1 MSIMQMLLAT
11 SAGGETV
18 DVAPLFSAYAYS
30 GSGDT
35 TRYRNSIDFVN
46 NEGLMWVKC
55 RSHDNTRHTLCDT
68 QRGIFQRIS
77 TDQAGPDTYDTSAA
91 VAGFKVDG
99 FVVKNSTE
107 TNASGFDYVAYSFIE
122 NEKFFDIVQW
132 NGNSTNNRAISHS
145 LGVTPEF
152 IITKRLNASEN
163 WELTFD
169 DLITNGE
176 GFSSWGNVAKSS
188 RSAWGASNPVNAPTS
203 TTFSVSNNSSING
216 QGSNYIAYLFA
227 SLAGVSKVGTYT
239 GSTSAVDVD
248 CGFTNGAAFVMVKN
262 TSTGHWFIWDSA
274 SGINS
279 GNDPYV
285 LAGSRNQEVTNKDY
299 IDPLSSGFTATA
311 NDSSNQVNGNGITFY
326 FLAIAVPNVSLAS
339 ALRTTG
345 SAIGN
350 MTQDGGLAAAFDDST
365 TGNFQSGARKD
376 PSSNCH
382 IGRNFGSSKTLRGI
396 KLFRPDG
403 SGTGG
408 SNCFPGEGGGTYT
421 VQKSSNGSTWT
432 EVTAVAGT
440 VEKSILI
447 TFPETSSQYWRVLF
461 SGDGNGGTVQ
471 EMQFFT

>member
-18 DVAPLFSAYAYS
+18 DVAPLFSAYAYE
-30 GSGDT
+30 GDGDT

-46 NEGLMWVKC
+46 NDGLMWIKC
-55 RSHDNTRHTLCDT
+55 RSNSNTRHTLCDT

-77 TDQAGPDTYDTSAA
+77 TDSSAADTYDTSGA
-91 VAGFKVDG
+91 VSGFKVDG

-145 LGVTPEF
+145 LGAIPEF
-152 IITKRLNASEN
+152 IITKRLNTSEN
-163 WELTFD
+163 WEITFD

-176 GFSSWGNVAKSS
+176 GFQSWGNVAKSS
-188 RSAWGASNPVNAPTS
+188 RSAWGASNPVNAPTA
-203 TTFSVSNNSSING
+203 TTLSVSNNSSING
-216 QGSNYIAYLFA
+216 TGSSYIAYLFA

-239 GSTSAVDVD
+239 GSASSVDVD

-262 TSTGHWFIWDSA
+262 TSTGSWFIWDSA
-274 SGINS
+274 RGINS
-279 GNDPYV
+279 GNDSYLDPGTRD
-285 LAGSRNQEVTNKDY
+285 AEVTNKDY

-311 NDSSNQVNGNGITFY
+311 NDSNNQVNGNGITFY
-326 FLAIAVPNVSLAS
+326 FFAIAVPNVSLAS

-350 MTQDGGLAAAFDDST
+350 MTQDGGLAAAFDNST
-365 TGNFQSGARKD
+365 TGDYTNGARKD

-382 IGRNFGSSKTLRGI
+382 IGRNFGSSKALRGI

-421 VQKSSNGSTWT
+421 VQKSSNGSTWV
-432 EVTAVAGT
+432 EVTTVAGT

-447 TFPETSSQYWRVLF
+447 TFPETSAQYWRVLF